1 MVDHFEKHKTELR
14 QRAEARVHS
23 FSAALAK
30 TPQDIQGLVH
40 ELNVHQIELEMQY
53 EELQRG
59 QEQVEESRDRYA
71 DLYESAPVGYFTL
84 LKDGTIVEVNH
95 AGAALMGVAPF
106 DLKERRFQLMVAMND
121 REAFTTFCQRVLD
134 TQEPGSCEV
143 RLELPKSGSGDDQR
157 GPYLT
162 VLIQAG
168 PVRAGLG
175 KGRHLRVA
183 AMDITERKRVEEQL
197 RRSETNLADGQR
209 ISRTG
214 SWTWKASS
222 EQLFC
227 SKELLRI
234 FGLEPGTKPS
244 HEDFL
249 RIIHPED
256 QARVRDSF
264 NRALRAGTE
273 YEAKYRIVLSDG
285 SVRHIRNLGHPLLN
299 QSGRLIEY
307 VGTAI
312 DTTERQRAEE
322 ALRASEERFRSYFE
336 QGLIGMA
343 MTSSTKGILEVNDE
357 LCRILGYSRSEL
369 LQKTWAEMTHP
380 GDLAAD
386 VAQFNRIMAG
396 EIDAYTMDKRW
407 IRKDGRTIATIM
419 TVKCVRRADG
429 SVDYFVG
436 LVLDITERKRA
447 EEALRQS
454 QSELALIERRSVVGE
469 IATSIG
475 HEVNQP
481 LAAIMTNSQTCL
493 RWLAGTKPDLGQV
506 RETLEDIVHD
516 ANRASQ
522 VIARIKRLVTK
533 TPSET
538 MPLDLN
544 EVIQEAVALV
554 HHDML
559 TRIVSIRL
567 DLSSALPSVLGDRIQ
582 VQQVLLNLILNAFD
596 AMSEVEEHARE
607 LFIRTNRQNKEVM
620 VVVRD
625 TGAGLDPGKLDQ
637 IFAPFE
643 TTKPHGMGMGL
654 TISRS
659 IVEAHGGRLWAM
671 LNDDRGATF
680 TFTIPMV

>member
-1 MVDHFEKHKTELR
+1 MVEHFEKYKTELR
-14 QRAEARVHS
+14 QRAEARVGS

-30 TPQDIQGLVH
+30 APQDIQGLLH
-40 ELNVHQIELEMQY
+40 ELNVHQVELEMQY

-134 TQEPGSCEV
+134 TQEPDSCEV
-143 RLELPKSGSGDDQR
+143 RLEHPKSGSGDDQR

-175 KGRHLRVA
+175 TKRHLRVA

-222 EQLFC
+222 EELFC

-312 DTTERQRAEE
+312 DTTERQRTEE

-396 EIDAYTMDKRW
+396 EIDAYTTDKRW
-407 IRKDGRTIATIM
+407 IRKDGRTIDTIM
-419 TVKCVRRADG
+419 TAKCVRRADG

-506 RETLEDIVHD
+506 RETLEDIIHD

-533 TPSET
+533 TPPET
-538 MPLDLN
+538 PLDLN
-544 EVIQEAVALV
+544 EVIQETVALV
-554 HHDML
+554 RYDML
-559 TRIVSIRL
+559 THGASIRL

-582 VQQVLLNLILNAFD
+582 VQQVLLNLILNGFD
-596 AMSEVEEHARE
+596 AMSEVEDHARE
-607 LFIRTNRQNKEVM
+607 LFIRTSRGTKEVM

-625 TGAGLDPGKLDQ
+625 TGAGLDAGKLDQ

-659 IVEAHGGRLWAM
+659 IIEAHGGRLWTM
-671 LNDDRGATF
+671 PNDDRGATF
-680 TFTIPMV
+680 TFTLPMV